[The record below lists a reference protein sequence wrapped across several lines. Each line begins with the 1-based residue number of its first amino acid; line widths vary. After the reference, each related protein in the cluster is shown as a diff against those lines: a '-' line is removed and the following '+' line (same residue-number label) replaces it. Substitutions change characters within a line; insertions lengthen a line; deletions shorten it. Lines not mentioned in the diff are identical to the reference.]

1 MPIFDYVCPVGQVTE
16 SRQNRDVG
24 SIPCSCGEKAEKLS
38 VYRFNLGGGLQPKY
52 HVSEYQEAAS
62 EANYYH
68 GRMEETKGEIIRP
81 RDLVKEAKQ
90 KARIMGARVKV

>member
-1 MPIFDYVCPVGQVTE
+1 MPRYDFRCPDGHVTE
-16 SRQNRDVG
+16 SLQAMGVG
-24 SIPCSCGEKAEKLS
+24 SIPCACGQEAVRLS

-52 HVSEYQEAAS
+52 RVSEYQEAAS

-90 KARIMGARVKV
+90 KARSMGARVKA